1 MRNGTR
7 HLRGPLGHLLTELLG
22 PLADILANLGRIVRQ
37 IMTQLTRPVRQIVV
51 EMSAA
56 MREITRD
63 LRSSRLPYLPA
74 GLEPGPPSM
83 PCARPSRWTCPH
95 VRRPLC
101 PVRQDRVRARRPAMP
116 AARPAYEP
124 ARSPTAEASAL

>member
-63 LRSSRLPYLPA
+63 LRGFPTCPLASNPDLLRCRVRGLRDGLARTFGARSSAFAMIACVRA
-74 GLEPGPPSM
+74 GL
-83 PCARPSRWTCPH
+83 R
-95 VRRPLC
+95 
-101 PVRQDRVRARRPAMP
+101 
-116 AARPAYEP
+116 
-124 ARSPTAEASAL
+124 